1 MSFIDKT
8 VIITGASSGI
18 GAATAKQFLSIG
30 AKVILVARNKQRMEE
45 IFDGYDSS
53 KYRIYPFDLN
63 NLDQIDTFVSEIIRK
78 EGPIDIVF
86 NNAGISQFGYFEDSN
101 LTVLEKIMKLDY
113 FSVVAFTKAIP
124 VSYTHLTLPTLY
136 SV

>member
-1 MSFIDKT
+1 MSFVDKT

-113 FSVVAFTKAIP
+113 LSVVEFT
-124 VSYTHLTLPTLY
+124 
-136 SV
+136 